1 MPGTTVKRS
10 EMMRQYITRRL
21 IQMIP
26 ILIGISI
33 LLFFILQLAPGD
45 IFSTMMNPHMT
56 AEMKEE
62 LRHQLHLDQPVYIQY
77 FYWVQGVLK
86 GDFGDSFYFKQPVT
100 RVINTYIWNSFLLSL
115 VSFILSVIISIPIG
129 VISATRQYSR
139 FDYFFTVVALIGIS
153 IPSFY
158 FGLLLIK
165 WFAVDLKLFPVS
177 GMITPGANPAGV
189 EKAADVLYHMALPC
203 IVLTLSN
210 VAGLMRY
217 TRSSMLE
224 VIRQD
229 YIKTARAKGLREKV
243 VIYKHALRNA
253 MIPVIT
259 IFGMWLP
266 GLFSGAIITESIFNW
281 PGIGPIELLAVNNR
295 DYPLLMGINLILA
308 LLTLL
313 GNLIADIT
321 YALIDPRIR
330 LK

>member
-1 MPGTTVKRS
+1 
-10 EMMRQYITRRL
+10 MRQYITRRL

-26 ILIGISI
+26 ILIGVSI
-33 LLFFILQLAPGD
+33 LLFCILQMAPGD
-45 IFSTMMNPHMT
+45 ILSANINPHMT
-56 AEMKEE
+56 AEIKEE
-62 LRHQLHLDQPVYIQY
+62 LRHQMHLDQPTYVQY
-77 FYWVQGVLK
+77 FYWIKGVLK
-86 GDFGDSFYFKQPVT
+86 GDFGDSYYFKQPVT
-100 RVINTYIWNSFLLSL
+100 TVIKSYIWNSFILSL
-115 VSFILSVIISIPIG
+115 VSFILSIIISIPIG
-129 VISATRQYSR
+129 VVSATRQYSK
-139 FDYFFTVVALIGIS
+139 FDYFFTVLALIGIS
-153 IPSFY
+153 IPAFY

-165 WFAVDLKLFPVS
+165 WFAVDLHVFPVS
-177 GMITPGANPAGV
+177 GMSTPGANLKGIGATG
-189 EKAADVLYHMALPC
+189 DMLYHMFLPC
-203 IVLTLSN
+203 LVLTLGS
-210 VAGLMRY
+210 VAELMRY

-224 VIRQD
+224 VIKQD
-229 YIKTARAKGLREKV
+229 YIKTARAKGLKEKA

-253 MIPVIT
+253 MIPVVT

-266 GLFSGAIITESIFNW
+266 SLFSGAILTESIFNW

>member
-1 MPGTTVKRS
+1 
-10 EMMRQYITRRL
+10 MRQYITRRL

-26 ILIGISI
+26 ILIGVSI
-33 LLFFILQLAPGD
+33 LLFCILQMAPGD
-45 IFSTMMNPHMT
+45 ILSANVNPHMT
-56 AEMKEE
+56 AEIKQE
-62 LRHQLHLDQPVYIQY
+62 LRHQMHLDQPAYVQY
-77 FYWVQGVLK
+77 FYWMKGVVK
-86 GDFGDSFYFKQPVT
+86 GDFGDSYYFKQPVT
-100 RVINTYIWNSFLLSL
+100 TVIKTYIWNSFILSL

-129 VISATRQYSR
+129 VVSATRQYSK

-153 IPSFY
+153 IPAFY

-165 WFAVDLKLFPVS
+165 WFAVDLHAFPVS
-177 GMITPGANPAGV
+177 GMSTPGTNLRGIGAAG
-189 EKAADVLYHMALPC
+189 DTLYHMFLPC
-203 IVLTLSN
+203 LVLTLGS
-210 VAGLMRY
+210 VAELMRY

-224 VIRQD
+224 VIKQD
-229 YIKTARAKGLREKV
+229 YIKTARAKGLKEKV

-253 MIPVIT
+253 MIPVVT

-266 GLFSGAIITESIFNW
+266 SLFSGAILTESIFNW

-313 GNLIADIT
+313 GNLLADIT

>member
-1 MPGTTVKRS
+1 
-10 EMMRQYITRRL
+10 MRQYITRRL

-62 LRHQLHLDQPVYIQY
+62 LRHQLHLDQPAYIQY

-165 WFAVDLKLFPVS
+165 WFSVDLKLFPVS
-177 GMITPGANPAGV
+177 GMMTPGVNFVGM
-189 EKAADVLYHMALPC
+189 EKAADILYHMALPC
-203 IVLTLSN
+203 IVLTLSS

-229 YIKTARAKGLREKV
+229 YIKTARAKGLRERV

-321 YALIDPRIR
+321 YALVDPRIR

>member
-1 MPGTTVKRS
+1 
-10 EMMRQYITRRL
+10 MMRQYITRRL

>member
-1 MPGTTVKRS
+1 
-10 EMMRQYITRRL
+10 MRQYITRRL

-77 FYWVQGVLK
+77 FYWVRGVLK